1 MPDFSFIHAADLHID
16 SPLQGLERYPEA
28 PVAEMRGATRR
39 AFENLVRLAISEK
52 VAFVVLAGD
61 LFDDAWR
68 DWNTG
73 VFFGAQ
79 LARLHEA
86 GVAAFIVHGN
96 HDSVSEVVRTLRWPA
111 SAFVFSHEKPET
123 KLVERLDVALHGMSF
138 PVRDVRQNLA
148 LGYPSPVPGAF
159 NLGVLHTALQGNPPH
174 ESYAPCSVGDLTAKG
189 YDYWALGHVHQRAI
203 VSQAPWIVFPGNLQG
218 RSVRE
223 TGAKG
228 CALVTVKNGVV
239 TGVREEALDVVRW
252 AVVELE
258 ASALPDGHAVTD
270 ALVQRIRLASE
281 NAGRRVL
288 AVRAVVTGRSAA
300 AGMRADPEKWRAQ
313 LVASLAAIGG
323 GTVWLEK
330 YVLELESPRV
340 FTAED
345 ARGLGAL
352 EVVLASLAA
361 APPAQ
366 RPEFEEEL
374 ERKLA
379 AVLPASDP
387 GSPFAPENLQSV
399 RGAAFELVL
408 ARLKQG
414 NGGAP

>member
-1 MPDFSFIHAADLHID
+1 MTDDLAA
-16 SPLQGLERYPEA
+16 RYPEPA
-28 PVAEMRGATRR
+28 AG
-39 AFENLVRLAISEK
+39 
-52 VAFVVLAGD
+52 FVNV
-61 LFDDAWR
+61 
-68 DWNTG
+68 
-73 VFFGAQ
+73 
-79 LARLHEA
+79 
-86 GVAAFIVHGN
+86 
-96 HDSVSEVVRTLRWPA
+96 
-111 SAFVFSHEKPET
+111 
-123 KLVERLDVALHGMSF
+123 
-138 PVRDVRQNLA
+138 
-148 LGYPSPVPGAF
+148 
-159 NLGVLHTALQGNPPH
+159 GVLHTSMDGREGH
-174 ESYAPCSVGDLTAKG
+174 EPYAPTTLATLAARG